1 VKTLIAGG
9 TLIDPLSHVHAQL
22 NLLLDGGKIAC
33 CTEEMPD
40 ADRVI
45 HAEGKIVSPGFID
58 IHMHEGV
65 KNADGTLDESI
76 FCSLL
81 RMGVTSALGGNCGN
95 NAVDSPAEYL
105 RMVDEIGIPLNLGL
119 FVGHTDARVRAGG
132 ADKYAPID
140 DVTKKKM
147 LANLERELD
156 AGCVGVSF
164 GLKYTPGTTQEEFR
178 QVCSLCQ
185 QKGKPISVH
194 IREDADGAVD
204 AAREVA
210 EAALRIGVQAEISHI
225 GSMAGF
231 GQMKETLTLLDQ
243 YVLNGGNIGLDCYPY
258 DAFSTE
264 IGETTY
270 DDGWLERY
278 DTDYG
283 SIELCDGEWKG
294 MRCTEQM
301 FRILRNNAPETI
313 TVCHVMK
320 PEEVQMAL
328 LHPNT
333 VLVTDG
339 FVHNGQGHPRAAGA
353 FPRFL
358 KEYVRSGKISM
369 DGAIAKMSSV
379 PAQRFGL
386 NNKGRLSAGAD
397 ADIVIF
403 DPNEVADM
411 ATYSAPATPPVGI
424 DYVLVAGEIA
434 VQNNDIVNGRLGRA
448 LRFSDN
454 P

>member
-9 TLIDPLSHVHAQL
+9 TLIDPLSHVHAKL

-301 FRILRNNAPETI
+301 FHILRNNAPETI

-386 NNKGRLSAGAD
+386 NSKGRLSAGAD

-434 VQNNDIVNGRLGRA
+434 VQNNDIINGRLGRA